1 MWSTALL
8 QKRMH
13 SEQTFLQLKNKSVN
27 EDEKKYFDYLLE
39 THNLGISNTT
49 LYFVIISGI
58 RL

>member
-1 MWSTALL
+1 
-8 QKRMH
+8 MH

-27 EDEKKYFDYLLE
+27 EYEKKYFDYLLE